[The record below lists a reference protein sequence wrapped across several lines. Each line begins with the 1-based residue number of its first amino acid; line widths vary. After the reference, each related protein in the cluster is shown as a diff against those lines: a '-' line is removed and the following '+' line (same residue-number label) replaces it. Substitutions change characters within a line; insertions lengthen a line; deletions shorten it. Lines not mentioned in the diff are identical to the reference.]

1 MRELEVHGVHVLR
14 YTCIATKVLSIL
26 CSSSSSTVWNPYQHH
41 LINTL
46 KTVKCCSARRI
57 FKDFSPI
64 TSATDLPKFG
74 ISHLDLPLGPPTL
87 RKKDRPTSHPHI
99 CANDKRWCTK
109 KPKVSSSFYLWG
121 KENLSHGESLT
132 FFVFFYLCG
141 IVGEKIAVEVVFKL
155 CTRILPKRATFGC
168 YSGHFILPN

>member
-132 FFVFFYLCG
+132 FFFVFLSLWNSRWKDSCWSG
-141 IVGEKIAVEVVFKL
+141 IQVVHQDTTKAGNFWL
-155 CTRILPKRATFGC
+155 LFWTLHLA
-168 YSGHFILPN
+168 